1 MTRTTIGTD
10 TLRVGIDS
18 RGAELGSVR
27 IGGTELLWQRGEPWG
42 YSAPVL
48 FPIISKLPGDELLHD
63 GIRYPIKSHGVA
75 RLSEFELAGR
85 DEDAATFVLRS
96 NEFTRS
102 AFPFE
107 FELQIAFSV
116 ADSELTV
123 SHRVL
128 NTGSEPLPFLLGAHP
143 AFLWPLPG
151 AAEGA
156 DHTVS
161 WQTGGS
167 TMRQAVNG
175 LLPERFDSPAVDGTV
190 VLDREQFALDAMLFD
205 DLVPRSA
212 TYSAVGAPSI
222 TMHFGDFS
230 RFGIWSK
237 AEGGDFV
244 CLEPWSGYP
253 AAADFDGDIVDLPEA
268 ELLVADESRTFT
280 YTLEIREP

>member
-10 TLRVGIDS
+10 ALSVGIDAH
-18 RGAELGSVR
+18 GAELGSIR
-27 IGGTELLWQRGEPWG
+27 FRGTELMWQRGEPWG

-48 FPIISKLPGDELLHD
+48 FPIISKLPGDELVHD
-63 GIRYPIKSHGVA
+63 GRRYPIRSHGVA
-75 RLSEFELAGR
+75 RLSEFDLVDTSAN
-85 DEDAATFVLRS
+85 DARFVLRS
-96 NEFTRS
+96 NEDTRS
-102 AFPFE
+102 AYPFD
-107 FELQIAFSV
+107 FELGIEFTV
-116 ADSELTV
+116 RDSQLSV
-123 SHRVL
+123 SHHVL
-128 NTGSEPLPFLLGAHP
+128 NTGGEALPFLLGAHP

-190 VLDREQFALDAMLFD
+190 VLAREQFALDAMLFD

-212 TYSAVGAPSI
+212 TYTADGGPSI

-268 ELLVADESRTFT
+268 ELLVAGESRTFT